1 MVFLESW
8 LAGRPLVGRDLP
20 EITVDFKT
28 EGMRFDTLTPGLRV
42 PLDWFSRKAVTDP
55 LQKAFTALCRAYDKS
70 VPPAN
75 EISNQLD
82 ALFAD
87 DTADFSMLTSDLQ
100 REVIQRVMRDA
111 AHADGLR
118 ERNPSLIS
126 IAATSSGKYH
136 ELIHHNASIV
146 QAVYD
151 PRTLGKRLAKIYG
164 ELAGSHVG
172 ESITAPAHEMAV
184 VDRFVKLERLCPI
197 RFE

>member
-20 EITVDFKT
+20 EITADFKT
-28 EGMRFDTLTPGLRV
+28 EGMRFDTLAPELRV
-42 PLDWFSRKAVTDP
+42 PLDWFSRKVVTDP

-75 EISNQLD
+75 EIANQLD
-82 ALFAD
+82 AILSDETVDFA
-87 DTADFSMLTSDLQ
+87 MLTSDLQ

-111 AHADGLR
+111 AHADCLR
-118 ERNPSLIS
+118 GRNPSLMS
-126 IAATSSGKYH
+126 VTAQSPSRYH
-136 ELIHHNASIV
+136 ELINHNASIV

-151 PRTLGKRLAKIYG
+151 PQTLGKRLAKIYG
-164 ELAGSHVG
+164 KLAGSHVG
-172 ESITAPAHEMAV
+172 ESITAPASEMAV